1 MSTWH
6 VRAAALTA
14 LAALLAAPAAAQMYR
29 WVDKDGKVHYS
40 NTPPPAAAKNL
51 QARNLT
57 PSVVESSQQP
67 YAVQQA
73 VKNFP
78 VVLYTHADCKE
89 PCAEGRKL
97 LASRGVPFR
106 EVAVTDERTQE
117 ELKRA
122 SGDNQVPVLMVGKQA
137 NRGYESEMWNAAL
150 DAAGYPKAGSPAAQ
164 ARSAPP
170 SAPEAAAPK
179 AVAPKQ
185 AEAAP
190 LGRYAPLP
198 PDPKAPQ
205 RPAVGP
211 YAPR

>member
-1 MSTWH
+1 MSSRH

-89 PCAEGRKL
+89 PCADGRTL

-106 EVAVTDERTQE
+106 EVAVTDEKTQE

-122 SGDNQVPVLMVGKQA
+122 TGDTQVPVLMVGKQA

-164 ARSAPP
+164 ARVAPP
-170 SAPEAAAPK
+170 PAAEAPAPK

>member
-1 MSTWH
+1 ML
-6 VRAAALTA
+6 RLLFTA
-14 LAALLAAPAAAQMYR
+14 LALLFAASAAAQMYR
-29 WVDKDGKVHYS
+29 WVDKDGKVHYTD
-40 NTPPPAAAKNL
+40 TPPPAAAAKSV
-51 QARNLT
+51 QSRTAS

-67 YAVQQA
+67 YSVQQA

-89 PCAEGRKL
+89 PCADGRTL

-106 EVAVTDERTQE
+106 EIAVVDEKTQD

-122 SGDNQVPVLMVGKQA
+122 TGDTQVPVLMVGKQPS
-137 NRGYESEMWNAAL
+137 RGYESGMWNAAL

-164 ARSAPP
+164 LRTVPP
-170 SAPEAAAPK
+170 PAAIVEPTPPAAK
-179 AVAPKQ
+179 ADAPKQ

-190 LGRYAPLP
+190 GGRYAPLP

-205 RPAVGP
+205 PPAVGP